1 MATRILI
8 ADDVP
13 ELRAIFR
20 LLLSSDERFEVVGE
34 AADGYEAIEKARGLK
49 PDLVI
54 LDIAMPRLDGLQ
66 AIPRIHEAAPGVRI
80 LVLSGFETG
89 RISEQAIAL
98 CATAFLEKGAPT
110 EEIIS
115 LAYDVAMSPPKKACA

>member
-20 LLLSSDERFEVVGE
+20 LLLQSDQRFEVVGE
-34 AADGYEAIEKARGLK
+34 AADGVEAIAKAAELK
-49 PDLVI
+49 PDLVL

-66 AIPRIHEAAPGVRI
+66 AIPKIHQAAPGVRI
-80 LVLSGFETG
+80 LVLSGFETD
-89 RISEQAIAL
+89 RVAKQAIAL
-98 CATAFLEKGAPT
+98 CATAFLEKGAAT
-110 EEIIS
+110 EKIIA
-115 LAYDVAMSPPKKACA
+115 LAHDVAMSPPKMCA

>member
-20 LLLSSDERFEVVGE
+20 LLLQTDQRFEVVGE
-34 AADGYEAIEKARGLK
+34 AADGYEAIAQARLLQ

-54 LDIAMPRLDGLQ
+54 LDVAMPRLDGLQ
-66 AIPRIHEAAPGVRI
+66 AIPKIHEAVPGVRI
-80 LVLSGFETG
+80 LVLSGFEAG

-115 LAYDVAMSPPKKACA
+115 VAYDVAMSPPKKICA